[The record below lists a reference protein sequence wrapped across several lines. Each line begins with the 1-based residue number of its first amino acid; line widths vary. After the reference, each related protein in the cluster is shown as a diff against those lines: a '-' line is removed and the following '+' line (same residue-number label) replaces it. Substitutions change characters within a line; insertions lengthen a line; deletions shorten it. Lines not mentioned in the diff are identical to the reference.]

1 MIPGRPHLWHQ
12 KCTCW
17 HFRVKWSPQLLSG
30 ANQNWQSRVSMNNTV
45 HHMIRLTCSL
55 ASSLASS
62 TCEQTICKWWR
73 VGYSLETRLAN
84 ILKHDCANQ
93 NQCSNSYTQWIMVTH
108 AHFTYTIMYI
118 TWWVLFSSKLSTDF
132 HRSRTCRID
141 RYYIT
146 WHMLLHHCGG
156 DYR

>member
-17 HFRVKWSPQLLSG
+17 HFRVKWSPRLLSG
-30 ANQNWQSRVSMNNTV
+30 ANQNWQSHVSMNNTV

-55 ASSLASS
+55 ASSLASR
-62 TCEQTICKWWR
+62 TCEQTMQVVESWVQPEDEACQHT
-73 VGYSLETRLAN
+73 ET
-84 ILKHDCANQ
+84 CANQ

-141 RYYIT
+141 RYYT
-146 WHMLLHHCGG
+146 TRQMLLHHCGG
-156 DYR
+156 DYW